1 MKFKIIISSYIFCFL
16 IGAESPSSITADN
29 GFNYTGK
36 NNGNA
41 LVKFTNPEY
50 AFDVVS
56 DKNGKAY
63 KKPNFSN
70 SSSISAVGAPDL
82 PSRTTFIA
90 VDPSKSYSLQV
101 SYGSS
106 RVIENIDIAPKGD
119 WNELGSDQSI
129 SESNYSNIESF
140 YPTNIALLS
149 EPMAMRELS
158 LVSLTVSPFRYFP
171 QEKRLE
177 EFMDIEVELIE
188 TGNRESINF
197 FPNKRSRAFEPLYE
211 SLVEN
216 YSSLNRENIPYQR
229 PSILY
234 VLPNNIGNL
243 LGTVEVLMD
252 WKRRM
257 GYEVNYV
264 SSSAIVNNANN
275 LKNYIETAYE
285 AWDNPPEYVTII
297 GDAEGSYDIPTHFEN
312 WSGYN
317 GEGDHPYAT
326 LVGNDLFPELFVGR
340 LSFDSQSHLQTIIS
354 KTVNYESNPY
364 MGENWFKRAALIGD
378 PSTSGVSCVITNDNI
393 KEVLQ
398 NHGYEDIR
406 TVYGGDFPSQMTS
419 NLSDGLAFFNYRGF
433 YGVSGYTSADV
444 GDANN
449 GFMLPIATVITC
461 GTGSFGTEESISEA
475 FLRAGTASNPKAAVA
490 SIGTATLG
498 THTMFNNMVDMG
510 FYHGALVQNIN
521 SVGGALMAGKLW
533 LSRAYP
539 TNPNQWVSTFTHWN
553 SLMGDASLQMW
564 TDYPEMLNVAHP
576 YSITK
581 GTNFIDFTLTNSG
594 GNPIADAWITIYKEG
609 SILESGYSD
618 SNGQVRLIIP
628 TIEEGEV
635 LVTVTKKN
643 HYPYQSSFQ
652 IYNPGASVN
661 VFSEE
666 ISFTE
671 NGSGSSEGNGDG
683 QINSGEVVD
692 LIIPVSNYGNA
703 NATQITGTLSSENAN
718 VTIVN
723 DTFYYGDI
731 GLVGAV
737 SNESNPYTF
746 NVSNSVTDESIIKLM
761 LTLSNDSGY
770 VSTGY
775 LELEVAGK
783 NLYAHSIDVTG
794 SSQDVLSIGQT
805 SNVHIELHNIGST
818 TAQNITGVITS
829 ASQAIEIIDNTASW
843 SSIYPNSFGSSSN
856 SGDSFVIEAKED
868 IIPGTI
874 ANIIVSLSSE
884 DGYSNTSVIPLQIGI
899 PTETDPMGPDDYG
912 YYIYDSGDIDY
923 LIAPSY
929 EWIEIDSRYDGNGSH
944 LSSLS
949 DNGDNGD
956 DVETVNLPFNFRFY
970 GQDYER
976 LSICSNGWIAFG
988 ETTLSSFR
996 NYPLPGAGGPG
1007 KMVAV
1012 FWDDLKT
1019 TNSGRVYTW
1028 YDEINK
1034 LFIVQ
1039 WSRVRTF
1046 QNNTS
1051 ETFQVILRDP
1061 MYYTTPTG
1069 DGEILIQY
1077 LDFNNNTTGSYSWS
1091 QIHGNYC
1098 TVGIEDHTM
1107 TRGLEYTFNNSYAD
1121 AAMPLSDGTAIL
1133 ITTRGSE
1140 MRLDGDL
1147 NTDGMIDVNDLLI
1160 LIDHIVADQ
1169 TNFNPYLA
1177 DINSDGM
1184 VNILDMVRLIQIVMG
1199 YDQ

>member
-1 MKFKIIISSYIFCFL
+1 MKLKFIILHIALGLLFS
-16 IGAESPSSITADN
+16 AESTTGITNDTGFQYSI
-29 GFNYTGK
+29 K
-36 NNGNA
+36 SNGNG
-41 LVKFTNPEY
+41 LVKFSSSEY
-50 AFDVVS
+50 TLDSFEGD
-56 DKNGKAY
+56 DGKIY
-63 KKPNFSN
+63 KKPVLSN
-70 SSSISAVGAPDL
+70 PSFTSEAGLPDL

-90 VDPSKSYSLQV
+90 VDPSKNYTLEV
-101 SYGSS
+101 TYGSS
-106 RVIENIDIAPKGD
+106 RSVENIDIAPKGSWD
-119 WNELGSDQSI
+119 NDDNEIISTSMSYGS
-129 SESNYSNIESF
+129 IENF
-140 YPTNIALLS
+140 YPEKIATIS

-158 LVSLTVSPFRYFP
+158 LLTLTVSPFRYFP
-171 QEKRLE
+171 EEKRLE
-177 EFMDIEVELIE
+177 EFLDIEIELIE
-188 TGNRESINF
+188 SGNRETTMFYPS
-197 FPNKRSRAFEPLYE
+197 KRSRAFEPLYE

-252 WKRRM
+252 WKRRQ
-257 GYEVNYV
+257 GYEVNYI
-264 SSSAIVNNANN
+264 SSSNIVNNANN

-285 AWDNPPEYVTII
+285 GWDNPPEYVTIL

-326 LVGNDLFPELFVGR
+326 LVGNDLFPELFIGR

-354 KTVNYESNPY
+354 KTLNYESNPY

-378 PSTSGVSCVITNDNI
+378 PSTSGVSCIITNDNI
-393 KEVLQ
+393 KEVLLL
-398 NHGYEDIR
+398 HGYEDIR

-419 NLSDGLAFFNYRGF
+419 NLSDGLGFFNYRGF

-444 GDANN
+444 GSANN

-461 GTGSFGTEESISEA
+461 GTGSFGSEESISEA

-510 FYHGALVQNIN
+510 FYHGALVQNIT

-564 TDYPEMLNVAHP
+564 TDYPEMLNVSHP
-576 YSITK
+576 YSLTK

-594 GNPIADAWITIYKEG
+594 GNPINDAWVTIYKEG

-618 SNGQVRLIIP
+618 SNGSIRLMIP
-628 TIEEGEV
+628 VVEEGEV
-635 LVTVTKKN
+635 LVTVTKQN

-661 VFSEE
+661 VFTEN
-666 ISFTE
+666 ISIIE
-671 NGSGSSEGNGDG
+671 NGSGSSDGNGDG

-703 NATQITGTLSSENAN
+703 NAVQINGTLTSENSN
-718 VTIVN
+718 VTVVN
-723 DTFYYGDI
+723 DAYFYGDLTSGGI
-731 GLVGAV
+731 V
-737 SNESNPYTF
+737 SNDSSPFTI
-746 NVSNSVTDESIIKLM
+746 SVNNDVHDDSSVRLL

-775 LELEVAGK
+775 LELQISGK
-783 NLYAHSIDVTG
+783 NVYAYGIDVVG
-794 SSQDVLSIGQT
+794 SSQDVLSSGET
-805 SNVHIELHNIGST
+805 SEVHIELHNIGST
-818 TAQNITGVITS
+818 SAQSIIGTIAS
-829 ASQAIEIIDNTASW
+829 ASAAIDIIDNSATW
-843 SSIYPNSFGSSSN
+843 SSIFPGGFSSSSN
-856 SGDSFVIEAKED
+856 GGDSFVIQAMED
-868 IIPGTI
+868 VIPGTI
-874 ANIIVSLSSE
+874 ANLIVSLSSD
-884 DGYSNTSVIPLQIGI
+884 DGYTSSSVIPIQIGI
-899 PTETDPMGPDDYG
+899 AGETDPLGPDDYG

-923 LIAPSY
+923 LIAPTY
-929 EWIEIDSRYDGNGSH
+929 DWIEIDSRYDGNGSH
-944 LSSLS
+944 LTSLS

-956 DVETVNLPFNFRFY
+956 DVQTVDLPFNFRFY
-970 GQDYER
+970 GQDYDR

-1028 YDEINK
+1028 YDEVNK
-1034 LFIVQ
+1034 LYIVQ

-1069 DGEILIQY
+1069 DGEIMIQY

-1091 QIHGNYC
+1091 QIHGLYC

-1107 TRGLEYTFNNSYAD
+1107 TRGLEYTFNNTYAD

-1199 YDQ
+1199 YEQ